1 MRGPKIKA
9 SGPITVAVVDDNAFH
24 REHLCGAIEA
34 SPELRLVGSA
44 VDAASA
50 CALLE
55 QQRADVLLVDLGLPD
70 RSGLEVIRHVRT
82 HCPATDVMV
91 VTVFTDER
99 HVLQSLEAGATGYLL
114 KDATPQEI
122 RQAVLEIVAGGSPI
136 SPLMARHL
144 LKRFRPAPPP
154 DAPETPTS
162 KAVLST
168 REIEVLQVVAK
179 GLSVKETADVL
190 ELSPMTVGTHVK
202 NIYRKLAV
210 NSRAEAV
217 YEAGRLGLLAL

>member
-1 MRGPKIKA
+1 M
-9 SGPITVAVVDDNAFH
+9 VDDNAFH
-24 REHLCGAIEA
+24 REHLCAAVTA
-34 SPELRLVGSA
+34 SPELRLVGA
-44 VDAASA
+44 ADDAASA
-50 CALLE
+50 LVLM
-55 QQRADVLLVDLGLPD
+55 QQQCVDVLLVDLGLPD
-70 RSGLEVIRHVRT
+70 RSGLEVIRHVRA

-114 KDATPQEI
+114 KDATAQEI

-144 LKRFRPAPPP
+144 LKRFRPAPVPE
-154 DAPETPTS
+154 APLA

-179 GLSVKETADVL
+179 GLSVKEAADIL
-190 ELSPMTVGTHVK
+190 ALSPMTVGTHVK